1 MRLAYTIR
9 KAGARRALKA
19 TFVLSLVL
27 VTALG
32 AFAAKLLFED
42 HPVTADLTLK
52 LCRKNAD
59 GGCDL
64 IDQAQGTVN
73 FTATTT
79 GVASGDVNTRHN
91 WKFRSQKGRQISVQL
106 QSAGRFRLDVPNGW
120 LNLDLPFA
128 VEVDGKRINKSIRLT
143 NESISTP
150 AGQEGGEKAEIE
162 GRTVTAHLF
171 GVAIISERDIAP
183 SNVTGVVGGKGG
195 LIHDLV
201 LTLEVRGKAAW

>member
-1 MRLAYTIR
+1 MRLAYTIH
-9 KAGARRALKA
+9 KPGARRALKA
-19 TFVLSLVL
+19 ALALSLLV

-32 AFAAKLLFED
+32 AFAAKLMFED
-42 HPVTADLTLK
+42 HQVTADLTLK

-79 GVASGDVNTRHN
+79 GVGSGDINTSHN
-91 WKFRSQKGRQISVQL
+91 WKFRSQKGRQVSVSL
-106 QSAGRFRLDVPNGW
+106 QRAGRFRLDAANGW
-120 LNLDLPFA
+120 LKLDLPFT
-128 VEVDGKRINKSIRLT
+128 VEVDGKRINQSIHLT

-150 AGQEGGEKAEIE
+150 FGQEGGQKAEID
-162 GRTVTAHLF
+162 GRSIIAILIGFTTVK
-171 GVAIISERDIAP
+171 ERDIAGP
-183 SNVTGVVGGKGG
+183 HVTGVVGGTGG
-195 LIHDLV
+195 LNKDLI

>member
-1 MRLAYTIR
+1 MKLAYTIR
-9 KAGARRALKA
+9 KPGARRALKVVLA
-19 TFVLSLVL
+19 LSLTL

-42 HPVTADLTLK
+42 HRVTADLTLK

-79 GVASGDVNTRHN
+79 GIASGDINTSHN
-91 WKFRSQKGRQISVQL
+91 WKFRSQKGRQISVGL
-106 QSAGRFRLDVPNGW
+106 QRAGRFRLDAANGW
-120 LNLDLPFA
+120 LNLDLPFT
-128 VEVDGKRINKSIRLT
+128 VEVDGKRINQSIRLT

-150 AGQEGGEKAEIE
+150 AGQEGGEKAEID

-171 GVAIISERDIAP
+171 GVATIKERDIAGP
-183 SNVTGVVGGKGG
+183 NVTGVVGGSGG
-195 LIHDLV
+195 LIRDLV
-201 LTLEVRGKAAW
+201 LTLEVKGRAAW